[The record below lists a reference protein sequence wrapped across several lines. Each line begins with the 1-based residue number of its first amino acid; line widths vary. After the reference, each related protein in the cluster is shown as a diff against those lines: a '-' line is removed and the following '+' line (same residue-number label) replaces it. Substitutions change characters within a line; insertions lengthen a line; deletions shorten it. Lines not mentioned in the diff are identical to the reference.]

1 MEIQGLS
8 EAWNTLEKEIK
19 QIKQIYIC
27 LKSQLHDLNVE
38 RNLNTSGKDTD
49 NNIDNNI
56 HDWHFGKNIIQA
68 TLVDGVK
75 KAGMHSILPMRLL
88 PPMTESCR
96 FAWDI

>member
-56 HDWHFGKNIIQA
+56 LPKLCFHIQC
-68 TLVDGVK
+68 LVIPEEQ
-75 KAGMHSILPMRLL
+75 A
-88 PPMTESCR
+88 
-96 FAWDI
+96 F